1 MQTEHLT
8 PEEAVNYLI
17 RTYGIRYSPKYFA
30 KLRHTG
36 DGAEHVKFPA
46 RVYYTPE
53 QLDEWVQSRRQVRRT
68 TSEPSVLTASDKAE
82 TPSIPSRRSNRKPAK
97 RPSVKPEIE
106 ISRDL
111 DVFELL
117 SKFQELGADEIAK

>member
-1 MQTEHLT
+1 MQTQHLT

-53 QLDEWVQSRRQVRRT
+53 QLDEWVKSRRQVRRT
-68 TSEPSVLTASDKAE
+68 TSEPPALPSKDKAD
-82 TPSIPSRRSNRKPAK
+82 PPLFPCGD
-97 RPSVKPEIE
+97 P
-106 ISRDL
+106 
-111 DVFELL
+111 
-117 SKFQELGADEIAK
+117 IANQ

>member
-1 MQTEHLT
+1 MQTQHFT

-53 QLDEWVQSRRQVRRT
+53 QLDEWVQSRSQVRRT
-68 TSEPSVLTASDKAE
+68 TSEPPILAAREKTESSSV
-82 TPSIPSRRSNRKPAK
+82 PMRRPNRKPAK
-97 RPSVKPEIE
+97 RPSAKPAIE

-117 SKFQELGADEIAK
+117 SKCQEPDMG

>member
-53 QLDEWVQSRRQVRRT
+53 QLDEWVQSRRQVRWT

-82 TPSIPSRRSNRKPAK
+82 RPSIPSRRSNRKPAK
-97 RPSVKPEIE
+97 RRSVKPEIE

-117 SKFQELGADEIAK
+117 SKFQESDAGKI

>member
-1 MQTEHLT
+1 MRTQHLT

-17 RTYGIRYSPKYFA
+17 GTYGIRYSPRYFA

-53 QLDEWVQSRRQVRRT
+53 QLDEWVKSRRQVRRT
-68 TSEPSVLTASDKAE
+68 TSEPPALPSKDNAESPSVPA
-82 TPSIPSRRSNRKPAK
+82 RRSNRKPVK
-97 RPSVKPEIE
+97 RPSAKPAAEV
-106 ISRDL
+106 SRDL
-111 DVFELL
+111 DIFELP
-117 SKFQELGADEIAK
+117 SKFQEPKAAK

>member
-1 MQTEHLT
+1 MQTQHFT

-68 TSEPSVLTASDKAE
+68 TSEPDASSSSDKVAP
-82 TPSIPSRRSNRKPAK
+82 PSVPARRPKRKPVK
-97 RPSVKPEIE
+97 RPSTKPAAEG
-106 ISRDL
+106 SRDL

-117 SKFQELGADEIAK
+117 SKMQEQTKDE

>member
-1 MQTEHLT
+1 MQTQHLT

-46 RVYYTPE
+46 RVYYMPE
-53 QLDEWVQSRRQVRRT
+53 QLDEWVKSRRQVRRT
-68 TSEPSVLTASDKAE
+68 TSEPPALPSKDKAA
-82 TPSIPSRRSNRKPAK
+82 PLSVSARRSNRKPVK
-97 RPSVKPEIE
+97 RPNGKPAAEV
-106 ISRDL
+106 SRDF
-111 DVFELL
+111 DIFELL
-117 SKFQELGADEIAK
+117 SKSQGPDNDK